1 MDIQLEKIELMKLLL
16 ETENPS
22 ILKSIKK
29 IFQKEQKDWW
39 DELPNSAKE
48 GIKEGLED
56 IKNGKVVSY
65 DEVKK
70 QFGWK

>member
-1 MDIQLEKIELMKLLL
+1 MDIQLEKQELIKLLQ
-16 ETENPS
+16 ETQDFA
-22 ILKSIKK
+22 ILKKVRK
-29 IFQKEQKDWW
+29 VFQKEQKDWW

-48 GIKEGLED
+48 GIKEGLKD
-56 IKNGKVVSY
+56 IKNDRVVSY

>member
-22 ILKSIKK
+22 IINSIKK

-39 DELPNSAKE
+39 DELPQSVKDDIE
-48 GIKEGLED
+48 ESERQIERGEFSTFED
-56 IKNGKVVSY
+56 VMLKLR
-65 DEVKK
+65 E
-70 QFGWK
+70 

>member
-22 ILKSIKK
+22 IIKSIKK

-56 IKNGKVVSY
+56 IKNGRVHSY
-65 DEVKK
+65 EEVKK
-70 QFGWK
+70 ELDWK

>member
-22 ILKSIKK
+22 IIKSIKK

-39 DELPNSAKE
+39 DELSDEQKE
-48 GIKEGLED
+48 MLEKSLEQADNGEVHDFKEFITPYL
-56 IKNGKVVSY
+56 
-65 DEVKK
+65 
-70 QFGWK
+70 

>member
-1 MDIQLEKIELMKLLL
+1 MDIQLEKLELMKLLL

-39 DELPNSAKE
+39 DDLPESVKD
-48 GIKEGLED
+48 D
-56 IKNGKVVSY
+56 IEESERQIERGEFSTFQDVMLKLRK
-65 DEVKK
+65 
-70 QFGWK
+70 

>member
-1 MDIQLEKIELMKLLL
+1 MDIQFEKLQLIKLLQ

-22 ILKSIKK
+22 IVLAIKK
-29 IFQKEQKDWW
+29 IFQKEKTDWW
-39 DELPNSAKE
+39 DELPESVKE
-48 GIKEGLED
+48 GIDKGLDD
-56 IKNGKVVSY
+56 IKNGRVVSY